1 MPVRKTDRFAS
12 VAVHTAF
19 GTMVLLGIATVMSEV
34 SLWIAASHQLVGAL
48 TVAATARAMH
58 SAGHSAGNAN

>member
-1 MPVRKTDRFAS
+1 
-12 VAVHTAF
+12 VAVHSAF

-58 SAGHSAGNAN
+58 SAGHSAKAGA